1 MYTVIL
7 KTALTVDSV
16 TVAVILSSKHTTH
29 SRGPESVG
37 LRVFV
42 VFFFF
47 FVRSFTFGYI
57 YLVGWNNCVVG
68 RKEVL
73 LVLRNLGM
81 YKGRFVNMNA

>member
-37 LRVFV
+37 LWVFV
-42 VFFFF
+42 VFFIFLSEASLLAIF
-47 FVRSFTFGYI
+47 IWSVGI
-57 YLVGWNNCVVG
+57 IVWLVG
-68 RKEVL
+68 KKF
-73 LVLRNLGM
+73 
-81 YKGRFVNMNA
+81 Y